1 MRISDWSSDGCPS
14 DLGVVVDRVIAAR
27 DLVVARARDTGDAL
41 AEVDP
46 RRKLV
51 DQPGLEIGLRDVAAR
66 RGDDLRGLGEKRRDL
81 RLGPRLL
88 HRLLP
93 LVEDRAVKRAIG
105 LGRPGRFVGA
115 GIGLNRKSTR
125 LNSR

>member
-1 MRISDWSSDGCPS
+1 MRLDI
-14 DLGVVVDRVIAAR
+14 GVVIDRVIAAR

-66 RGDDLRGLGEKRRDL
+66 RGDDLRRLGEKRRSEEC
-81 RLGPRLL
+81 RGVKECGRTGRSRWSAY
-88 HRLLP
+88 HYNKQEVYTE
-93 LVEDRAVKRAIG
+93 VEPTIM
-105 LGRPGRFVGA
+105 L
-115 GIGLNRKSTR
+115 
-125 LNSR
+125 